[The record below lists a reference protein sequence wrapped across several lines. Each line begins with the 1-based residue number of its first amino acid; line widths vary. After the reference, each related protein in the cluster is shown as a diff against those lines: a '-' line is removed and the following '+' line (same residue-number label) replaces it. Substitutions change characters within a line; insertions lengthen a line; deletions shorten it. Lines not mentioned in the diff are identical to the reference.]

1 MTDIIVVLCCV
12 LLRISHFDRLKIPR
26 LETVVPVRLRLR
38 HHIEV
43 SFVSSE
49 RRRVDLLETEKRDE
63 AQSSGLYAL
72 PT

>member
-1 MTDIIVVLCCV
+1 MFCFAAVLALYPDLKSLMLNRPC
-12 LLRISHFDRLKIPR
+12 RFDSGSG
-26 LETVVPVRLRLR
+26 

-43 SFVSSE
+43 SFVLLE

-63 AQSSGLYAL
+63 AHLSGLYAL